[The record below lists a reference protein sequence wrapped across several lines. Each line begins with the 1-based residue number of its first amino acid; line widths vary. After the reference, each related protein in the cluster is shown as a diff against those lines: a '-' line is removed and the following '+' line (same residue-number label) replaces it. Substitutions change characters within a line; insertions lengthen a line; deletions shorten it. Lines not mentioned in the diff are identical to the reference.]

1 MSKEK
6 NDCMNIPKFK
16 FDSNLGL
23 ITIDGKRMNTVKEI
37 KIETKASEGF
47 STVTLKFDANV
58 EVEGDLLILPSLIG
72 RTKLLQK
79 IREVNK

>member
-1 MSKEK
+1 
-6 NDCMNIPKFK
+6 MNIPKFK

>member
-1 MSKEK
+1 
-6 NDCMNIPKFK
+6 
-16 FDSNLGL
+16 
-23 ITIDGKRMNTVKEI
+23 MNTVKEI

>member
-6 NDCMNIPKFK
+6 NYCMNIPKFK

-23 ITIDGKRMNTVKEI
+23 ITIDGKRMDTVKEI
-37 KIETKASEGF
+37 KIETKASENF

>member
-23 ITIDGKRMNTVKEI
+23 ITIDGKRMDTVKEI